1 VQECLF
7 EKFCNLE
14 VSKSKSA
21 VQKTSC
27 DTCQDYYT
35 HHRIKAPKL
44 FKSTYL
50 SCPTMGKKAQMKCV
64 RGGRPVHELV
74 KGRGPQIKYMC
85 FIFKLL
91 SSVKK

>member
-1 VQECLF
+1 
-7 EKFCNLE
+7 
-14 VSKSKSA
+14 
-21 VQKTSC
+21 
-27 DTCQDYYT
+27 
-35 HHRIKAPKL
+35 
-44 FKSTYL
+44 
-50 SCPTMGKKAQMKCV
+50 MGKKAQMKCV